1 MSGYPNRTA
10 LFVRNQP
17 GGMFSVENIDAHPG
31 NIFFVGSAV
40 AGASDSAGYGG
51 NPDAPFAT
59 IDYAIGKCT
68 AGQGDV
74 IYVLP
79 GHNEGLGDAQ
89 IAVDVAGISI
99 IGLGHGGLVPRIDFD
114 HANASIDVSASNVR
128 IKNLRLLPSVTSI
141 AIGIDINAAVTDTVL
156 EDITILPGEDGAGT
170 DEFVLGVD
178 IKAGCDRTTIRR
190 LTVMQHASVAHANAG
205 ISLTGASNRVTI
217 EDCDITIVGAA
228 GVAPI
233 KGITTLSTNVRIKN
247 CTLVADDEPGIE
259 LLTGTTGV
267 LIENR
272 IFSNLATIAAAI
284 VADGCALFDNKYVEV
299 GNESGAVI
307 GTASADD

>member
-1 MSGYPNRTA
+1 MSTNRTA
-10 LFVRNQP
+10 LFSRHQP
-17 GGMFSVENIDAHPG
+17 GGMFTIENIVEHPG
-31 NIFFVGSAV
+31 SIFFVGSTVTGAV
-40 AGASDSAGYGG
+40 DSVGAGR
-51 NPDAPFAT
+51 NPDNPFAT
-59 IDYAIGKCT
+59 LDYAIGQCT

-99 IGLGHGGLVPRIDFD
+99 IGLGSGGLVPRIDFD
-114 HANASIDVSASNVR
+114 HANASIDVSASNVK
-128 IKNLRLLPSVTSI
+128 IKNLRLLPSVTTI
-141 AIGIDINAAVTDTVL
+141 AIGIDVMAGVTDTVL
-156 EDITILPGEDGAGT
+156 EDIEILPGEDGAGV

-178 IKAGCDRTTIRR
+178 IKAGCSRTTVKR
-190 LTVMQHASVAHANAG
+190 LKAHAHASAAHQDAG
-205 ISLTGASNRVTI
+205 ISLTGASDGVVI
-217 EDCDITIVGAA
+217 DGCDITIVGAA

-247 CTLVADDEPGIE
+247 CTLVTDNEPGIE

-267 LIENR
+267 LADNSIM
-272 IFSNLATIAAAI
+272 SDLATIAAAI
-284 VADGCALFDNKYVEV
+284 VSDGCAKFRNQYVEV
-299 GNESGAVI
+299 GGEAGATI